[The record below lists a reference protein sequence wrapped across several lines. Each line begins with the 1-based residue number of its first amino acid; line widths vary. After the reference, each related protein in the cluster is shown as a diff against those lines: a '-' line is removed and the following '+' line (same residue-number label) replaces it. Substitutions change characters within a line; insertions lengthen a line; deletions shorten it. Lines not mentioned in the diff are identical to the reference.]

1 MSDRMLIDI
10 DRVRVVAAGD
20 PALEAEMH
28 RALCDLADEINSA
41 LPEYE
46 CTLMH
51 LDTADYLAF
60 TRRPDPEEGAYWR
73 ELEEE
78 RQAMFEGAEDDD

>member
-1 MSDRMLIDI
+1 MSDRILIDI
-10 DRVRVVAAGD
+10 DRIKIIAAGEC
-20 PALEAEMH
+20 ALEADIQ

-46 CTLMH
+46 CTLLH

-60 TRRPDPEEGAYWR
+60 VRRPNPDEGAYWA

-78 RQAMFEGAEDDD
+78 REGGESDD